1 MVDEHHKDVQK
12 ASTSKGAESLINDAN
27 ENESFSSFDDLNF
40 RGFMKEETKVL
51 SSMIRKNEMTTYRDF
66 TACDVQKFD
75 GVLDPIASTRWLVV
89 VEGAFHTSNCKEK
102 NKVNFASNFLRGSAK
117 MWWEGKEEKV
127 EKARVSYPKACVYMM
142 ATEEDKVVHNV
153 VTAYV
158 IDTSFKKKSVEDV
171 PIVNEFLDVF
181 PEHLLGI
188 PPERQVE
195 FRIDLIL
202 GATYIAKT
210 PYRLALSEMK
220 ELMSQLQELLDK
232 GFIRPSSSPW
242 GALILFIKKKDGSAN
257 PILSIN
263 QATKV
268 CPPLTNAIFASGR
281 VAFVHY
287 RDALSAVIYLV
298 QIHLRYTDFT

>member
-1 MVDEHHKDVQK
+1 M
-12 ASTSKGAESLINDAN
+12 
-27 ENESFSSFDDLNF
+27 
-40 RGFMKEETKVL
+40 
-51 SSMIRKNEMTTYRDF
+51 
-66 TACDVQKFD
+66 
-75 GVLDPIASTRWLVV
+75 
-89 VEGAFHTSNCKEK
+89 
-102 NKVNFASNFLRGSAK
+102 
-117 MWWEGKEEKV
+117 
-127 EKARVSYPKACVYMM
+127 KARRYLSCGCYAYI
-142 ATEEDKVVHNV
+142 
-153 VTAYV
+153 AYV

-242 GALILFIKKKDGSAN
+242 GALILFIKKKDGSMCMR
-257 PILSIN
+257 ID
-263 QATKV
+263 
-268 CPPLTNAIFASGR
+268 
-281 VAFVHY
+281 Y
-287 RDALSAVIYLV
+287 RELN
-298 QIHLRYTDFT
+298 